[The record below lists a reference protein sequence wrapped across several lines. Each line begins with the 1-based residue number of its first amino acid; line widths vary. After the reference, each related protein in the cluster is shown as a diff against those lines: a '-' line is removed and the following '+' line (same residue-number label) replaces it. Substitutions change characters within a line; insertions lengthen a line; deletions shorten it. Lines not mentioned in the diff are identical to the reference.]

1 MILESGFIN
10 SRASLFN
17 IHPKILFGPKRQ
29 TPFFGIMDIF
39 GLLSGRAIYTVSSVP
54 FVEKMSMSLILK
66 HTSKNI
72 TLLMQ

>member
-10 SRASLFN
+10 SRTSLL
-17 IHPKILFGPKRQ
+17 IPKFCLAQKKQ
-29 TPFFGIMDIF
+29 TPFVGIMDIF